1 MIILG
6 YMYVFH
12 GGPASDRHAVE
23 LRAAVRI
30 ARGPRRGLHR
40 IGRGVALVGQRSR
53 DGGAAEGERDAAS
66 GRVVVHVDVEDGKP
80 RDPCVSSSSAEPG
93 TAARRSTRRPS
104 AAIMF
109 TSVSARV
116 GSASSPHWA
125 MYCPMALVCTSRAR
139 SMRASITMQGAPLA
153 QRKAPPSLPCA
164 AKKLWTCCSGVAV
177 IASPRRMNA
186 PSPRPSRRARG
197 TRMREAGSLFSSVRG
212 FLPAPPPAGGPDA
225 S

>member
-1 MIILG
+1 MYVIILG

-125 MYCPMALVCTSRAR
+125 MYCPMALVACLPWLRRRPVR
-139 SMRASITMQGAPLA
+139 SVHSCVASCRSSTTPL
-153 QRKAPPSLPCA
+153 PL
-164 AKKLWTCCSGVAV
+164 L
-177 IASPRRMNA
+177 
-186 PSPRPSRRARG
+186 
-197 TRMREAGSLFSSVRG
+197 SVRCA
-212 FLPAPPPAGGPDA
+212 LACHV
-225 S
+225 